1 MRVPKRRDHVAVV
14 SAQPI
19 LGRRL
24 LRQSAMDRRKQNLDE
39 IGHVWRQ
46 AGDVVGDTYRSL
58 GTLSQ
63 AQPLL
68 PAEAPLDA
76 ADIAHDGGDALADRL
91 AKNWLPRH
99 QL

>member
-1 MRVPKRRDHVAVV
+1 MRARLCRMAPVRPHGDKQVTL
-14 SAQPI
+14 SGI
-19 LGRRL
+19 LMAPWER
-24 LRQSAMDRRKQNLDE
+24 
-39 IGHVWRQ
+39 
-46 AGDVVGDTYRSL
+46 
-58 GTLSQ
+58 SQ

-76 ADIAHDGGDALADRL
+76 ADIAHDGDDALADPL